1 MGYYEHVDHSKNG
14 FAIMYLDPKRK
25 KISWRYDDDLPN
37 GWVIIRTKRNE
48 NAYFVILDKL
58 VAHVVSPVRVSDRLP
73 GLNTSG
79 CCNRKWI
86 KTNQEFNRLRM
97 GNFGNCS
104 RDIHGKV
111 KEYTAWGYDF
121 STAAMQQNFCVET
134 RFTNFYLGDKVEGYY
149 RPPGMLSSEWYGA
162 RVDKVRD
169 PYNPVHPNK

>member
-73 GLNTSG
+73 GLNPLVVVIVNGSRLTKNLTDSG
-79 CCNRKWI
+79 WEI
-86 KTNQEFNRLRM
+86 L
-97 GNFGNCS
+97 
-104 RDIHGKV
+104 V
-111 KEYTAWGYDF
+111 
-121 STAAMQQNFCVET
+121 
-134 RFTNFYLGDKVEGYY
+134 
-149 RPPGMLSSEWYGA
+149 
-162 RVDKVRD
+162 
-169 PYNPVHPNK
+169 